1 MLLLSSEMSVGGS
14 FTFVI
19 EIVNCLSNESAPLSV
34 ERTQTVYELF
44 TSKLK
49 LAADCSLSLLPPPIW
64 NELLSG
70 NGPPPQPV
78 FSSVYVCVSPASGSV
93 VVSVPTSVPDGWFS
107 AIELD
112 ESWMS
117 VGAWFA
123 VTVNGRR

>member
-44 TSKLK
+44 VSKLK
-49 LAADCSLSLLPPPIW
+49 LAADCSLSLPAPPIW
-64 NELLSG
+64 KELLSG

-78 FSSVYVCVSPASGSV
+78 FSRV
-93 VVSVPTSVPDGWFS
+93 
-107 AIELD
+107 
-112 ESWMS
+112 
-117 VGAWFA
+117 
-123 VTVNGRR
+123 

>member
-34 ERTQTVYELF
+34 ERTQIVYELF

-49 LAADCSLSLLPPPIW
+49 LAADCSLSLPTPPIW

-78 FSSVYVCVSPASGSV
+78 FSRVYVCVSPTSGSV
-93 VVSVPTSVPDGWFS
+93 VVNVPTSVPD
-107 AIELD
+107 
-112 ESWMS
+112 
-117 VGAWFA
+117 
-123 VTVNGRR
+123 